1 MAAVSIR
8 QEIDCILLY
17 PPHPLSSDLQ
27 PTTEKQTAAQIIL
40 QAHYSRGV
48 KSVTV
53 CECIL
58 MNYTSLRDAFGTGL
72 ERRQSHH
79 KGHPPTSVY
88 PQCIVSKCLRVL
100 QIGILPSSVPGVM
113 CLLAPERSSD
123 SNPKNSVTH
132 IYAFLINA
140 QSCSSWC

>member
-8 QEIDCILLY
+8 QEIDCILLH
-17 PPHPLSSDLQ
+17 PPFLCLQ
-27 PTTEKQTAAQIIL
+27 ISNRLQRGARPPRIIL
-40 QAHYSRGV
+40 QAHYGRGV

-53 CECIL
+53 CECVL

-100 QIGILPSSVPGVM
+100 QIVILQSGAPGVM
-113 CLLAPERSSD
+113 CFCEHHSG
-123 SNPKNSVTH
+123 
-132 IYAFLINA
+132 A
-140 QSCSSWC
+140 QTAILKIV